1 MAITEPIKNKKH
13 LKQIASYFLAHD
25 QYRNYLLLVFGAH
38 TALRISDIL
47 RLKWKDVCDEN
58 GNYLSHIIVKE
69 RKTGKSKIIALH
81 KEIIK
86 ALQLYSPHRK
96 GEFLFASNR
105 KTLAAISRIQ
115 AWRILRSAALALGID
130 SRISPYSLRKSF
142 GYWAWK
148 SGVSPVILMD
158 VYNHSTYSVTKRYLG
173 IDQDEIDQAYLSA
186 AFF

>member
-1 MAITEPIKNKKH
+1 MAITEPIKNKEL
-13 LKQIASYFLAHD
+13 LKQIASYFLEHG
-25 QYRNYLLLVFGAH
+25 QYRNHLLLVFGTH

-47 RLKWKDVCDEN
+47 CLKWKDVCDEN
-58 GNYLSHIIVKE
+58 GNYFTHINIKE

-86 ALQLYSPHRK
+86 ALRLYRPHKR

-105 KTLAAISRIQ
+105 KNLAAISRIQ
-115 AWRILRSAALALGID
+115 AWRILRCATLALGID
-130 SRISPYSLRKSF
+130 TRVSPYSLRKSF